1 MIFDNLQFSELR
13 IHEFLKELVSK
24 EGVDTLKDGVDT
36 LKELQSLFTLLALEF
51 VNFKGVLKVFL
62 NLFPLALDLLADP
75 EL

>member
-1 MIFDNLQFSELR
+1 MIFGNLQFSKLR

-24 EGVDTLKDGVDT
+24 EGVDTLK
-36 LKELQSLFTLLALEF
+36 ELQSLFTLLAFEF
-51 VNFKGVLKVFL
+51 VNFKGVLKVLL